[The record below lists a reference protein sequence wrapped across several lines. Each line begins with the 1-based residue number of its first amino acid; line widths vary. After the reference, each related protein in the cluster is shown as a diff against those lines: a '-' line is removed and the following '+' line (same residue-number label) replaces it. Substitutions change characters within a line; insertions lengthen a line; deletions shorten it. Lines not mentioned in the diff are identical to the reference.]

1 MSEATQKIQEYL
13 NSEDGKA
20 VFSEMLKKEIE
31 TKGYK
36 SPVEITGLANKNR
49 ELLAEISKKNAE
61 KKKSD
66 EKLLTILE
74 KYAILDVDE
83 LDDVLSSSS
92 KSTKG
97 KPDETERTL
106 KKFER
111 EAATERQRAEEANK
125 QLTQIRQQYYQA
137 EKSRTILSALSKAG
151 VDDVYADVLGT
162 YFDKVVKVE
171 EDAGKL
177 SFIAEDG
184 AQSKPFADYFQD
196 WTKSEKSKHYIKA
209 TVSTGAGSTAGSNGK
224 SLGKMTLDQIEK
236 ITDKSDRV
244 KAMIENGYLNK

>member
-1 MSEATQKIQEYL
+1 MAENIQDIL
-13 NSEDGKA
+13 NSDEGKKL
-20 VFSEMLKKEIE
+20 FSEMVQKEITE
-31 TKGYK
+31 KGYK
-36 SPVEITGLANKNR
+36 TPDEVTGLANKNR
-49 ELLAEISKKNAE
+49 ELLAEIAKKNAE
-61 KKKSD
+61 KKKSE

-92 KSTKG
+92 VPKG
-97 KPDETERTL
+97 KKDEQERTL

-111 EAATERQRAEEANK
+111 EAANERQRAEDATK
-125 QLTQIRQQYYQA
+125 QLAQIKQQYHQA

-162 YFDKVVKVE
+162 YFDKIVKVE

-177 SFIAEDG
+177 SFIADDG
-184 AQSKPFADYFQD
+184 AQSKPFTDYFLD

-209 TVSTGAGSTAGSNGK
+209 TVSTGAGSTAGGNGK
-224 SLGKMTLDQIEK
+224 PIGKMTLDQIEK

>member
-13 NSEDGKA
+13 NSDDGKA
-20 VFSEMLKKEIE
+20 VFQEMLKKEISD
-31 TKGYK
+31 KGYK
-36 SPVEITGLANKNR
+36 TPEEITGLVTKNR
-49 ELLAEISKKNAE
+49 ELLGEIVKKNEE

-66 EKLLTILE
+66 EKLLTIME
-74 KYAILDVDE
+74 KYSILTVDE

-92 KSTKG
+92 APKG
-97 KPDETERTL
+97 KKDEQERAL

-111 EAATERQRAEEANK
+111 DAAAERQRADEATK
-125 QLTQIRQQYYQA
+125 QLTQIKQQYHQA

-162 YFDKVVKVE
+162 YFDKIIKVE
-171 EDAGKL
+171 DDDGKL
-177 SFIAEDG
+177 SFIADDG
-184 AQSKPFADYFQD
+184 AQSKPFTDYFQD

-209 TVSTGAGSTAGSNGK
+209 SGSTGAGSTPGGNGK
-224 SLGKMTLDQIEK
+224 PLGKMTLDQIEK
-236 ITDKSDRV
+236 ITDTPERV